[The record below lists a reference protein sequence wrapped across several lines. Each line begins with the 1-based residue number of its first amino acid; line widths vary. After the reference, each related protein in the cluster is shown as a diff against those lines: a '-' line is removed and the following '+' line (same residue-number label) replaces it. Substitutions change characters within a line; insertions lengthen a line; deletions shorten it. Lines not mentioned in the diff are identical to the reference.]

1 MYCSSLRIIPEARM
15 KEFQRPPKRLPR
27 SPGLYTEWIRACK
40 GEGPAPGA
48 NADYSGPLTEMVLLG
63 NLAVRTGQRVE
74 WDAERMLCT
83 NLPEAN
89 RFVRKPYRLF

>member
-1 MYCSSLRIIPEARM
+1 
-15 KEFQRPPKRLPR
+15 
-27 SPGLYTEWIRACK
+27 
-40 GEGPAPGA
+40 
-48 NADYSGPLTEMVLLG
+48 MVLLG